1 MRSRTHCSFRALA
14 FGSLCLLLLSSSTV
28 AVAEGPGSAL
38 RAQRFSDYI
47 TQAASL
53 CFAVPARLC
62 IEHAFAF
69 ADRDGDRGLSPA
81 ELIDV
86 DGDVRAWWQETRS
99 RLPAQANFG
108 IGLGLLMAQY
118 AGHGYFVA
126 AWDDDGD
133 GSVSMDELTAD
144 LTLDDRP
151 LPVLLQ
157 DDEAVDWASVRSR
170 LGKYGSFLDRIR
182 GGS

>member
-1 MRSRTHCSFRALA
+1 MLRRTHSCYKALA
-14 FGSLCLLLLSSSTV
+14 FGSLCFLLLSSSTSV
-28 AVAEGPGSAL
+28 FAQSADSAL

-69 ADRDGDRGLSPA
+69 ADRNGDRGLSPA

-86 DGDVRAWWQETRS
+86 DGDVRAWWQESRN

-108 IGLGLLMAQY
+108 IGLGLLLAQY
-118 AGHGYFVA
+118 AGHGYFVS
-126 AWDDDGD
+126 AWDGD
-133 GSVSMDELTAD
+133 GDGVVSMEELTAD

-151 LPVLLQ
+151 FPVLLQ

-170 LGKYGSFLDRIR
+170 LGQYGSFLDRIR